1 MVPELVGADT
11 QIDIFNRRL
20 RRYGRAIVQV
30 STDQRRP
37 TTAHK
42 GSGPGIVRLIFG
54 IARSFIGTVAALAAL
69 SSTAAALSIELKDV
83 AADRIER
90 QRAAAA
96 GALPLP
102 GTPNVAVLD
111 DRMRKTGVTLGAP
124 LLIRIFKSESE
135 LEIWK
140 ERDGAYVL
148 FATYPICHWSGSI
161 GPKLRQGDKQAPEG
175 FYTLTRSQIRN
186 VGRWPKSLDLGFPNV
201 FDQALARTGSFILIH
216 GGCSSVGCFAMT
228 NPVMD
233 EIHLLTSAA
242 IDAGQEHVP
251 IHVFPFRMTTMKMAE
266 QALSPWASYWA
277 NLKEGYDA
285 FEASKRPPAVSVCDG
300 RYNFASRDRSD
311 LRVTTGPLDACATTL
326 AAIREQEQ
334 WLRSVP
340 SPAASPLRTD
350 DGAGRSSSLTSR
362 RTTAMVRNG
371 RALRCGLARPSCR
384 KFVALKVAMVSRRK
398 TLASSTSSSGG
409 ERNLNRRNLPR
420 S

>member
-1 MVPELVGADT
+1 M
-11 QIDIFNRRL
+11 RRL
-20 RRYGRAIVQV
+20 H
-30 STDQRRP
+30 SL
-37 TTAHK
+37 
-42 GSGPGIVRLIFG
+42 SGGIVVL
-54 IARSFIGTVAALAAL
+54 VAAASPA
-69 SSTAAALSIELKDV
+69 SALSIELKDV
-83 AADRIER
+83 AADRVER

-102 GTPNVAVLD
+102 GTPNVAILD
-111 DRMRKTGVTLGAP
+111 DRMRKSGVTLASP
-124 LLIRIFKSESE
+124 MLIRIFKSESE

-175 FYTLTRSQIRN
+175 FYTLTRSQIRH

-201 FDQALARTGSFILIH
+201 FDQSLARTGSFILIH

-233 EIHLLTSAA
+233 EIHQLTSSA
-242 IDAGQEHVP
+242 IDAGQAHVP
-251 IHVFPFRMTTMKMAE
+251 VHVFPFRMTMMKMAE

-285 FEASKRPPAVSVCDG
+285 FETTKRPPNVSVCDG
-300 RYNFASRDRSD
+300 RYGFTPSADGRLS
-311 LRVTTGPLDACATTL
+311 TGPLQACETTMS
-326 AAIREQEQ
+326 AIREQDQ

-340 SPAASPLRTD
+340 SPAASPLRSD
-350 DGAGRSSSLTSR
+350 PLSGRSSKLSNR
-362 RTTAMVRNG
+362 RTTTALVRNG
-371 RALRCGLARPSCR
+371 RAIRCGLARPSCR
-384 KFVALKVAMVSRRK
+384 KFVALKTVAASRRRAFAQ
-398 TLASSTSSSGG
+398 TSPAERSNARRGSLRSSAQSG
-409 ERNLNRRNLPR
+409 